1 MKLWSLGQIN
11 QQVNQTSLK
20 ALEEAYQGAHA
31 IKEIEDQHFGGGA
44 IMVQPS
50 MGKTVTDY
58 FRTQLDRQ
66 LLRVRS
72 NLLRFRITGFL
83 VNRQSLSQSATSVE
97 MAETGAG
104 TSQRRDPRFE
114 ALSSESVIL
123 EKLALIES
131 VINKYRGFNDL
142 FGEAIPDKD
151 AEAIQ
156 TVMPENLEP
165 ENPNGLGK
173 TSVSQEPGPPA
184 AALKQPAKT
193 VTVKVKPVDPKRI
206 ELTSLFGG
214 AARIRKEFSSKYEQ
228 EVVQELRIRR
238 VQNRMAIRWLA
249 LLLLFPIL
257 VQVLTKNLVF
267 DPLLGNY
274 FDHNPTKVELSTEI
288 ETEFLHEF
296 TEYREALEVKHLLA
310 KAIVEEEQRE
320 HKEYKNSPKEEQ
332 ALAAA
337 LFGELPPELLKDTL
351 SIQPGRFRSLL
362 ITSGW
367 TEVEEEL
374 QERALEEK
382 ALELWREARNK
393 QLDGIKNVLA
403 DGTALLAF
411 VGLVY
416 IGRQRLT
423 TIKNFS
429 NRAFLS
435 LNDPTKVFMFILLTD
450 MFVGFHSA
458 EGWEVILEGF
468 IHHFSLPE
476 SKVFING
483 FIATIPVVIDSC
495 IKFWIFSY
503 LTRYSPSTS
512 AIYERM
518 NT

>member
-1 MKLWSLGQIN
+1 MKFWSIRQIN

-20 ALEEAYQGAHA
+20 ALEEAYQGARA
-31 IKEIEDQHFGGGA
+31 IKEIEDQHFGGSA
-44 IMVQPS
+44 IMIQPS

-58 FRTQLDRQ
+58 FRNQLDRQ
-66 LLRVRS
+66 LLRIRS

-83 VNRQSLSQSATSVE
+83 VNRQVINQIATTIKT
-97 MAETGAG
+97 ETDLR
-104 TSQRRDPRFE
+104 SE
-114 ALSSESVIL
+114 ASSEADIL
-123 EKLALIES
+123 EKLAFIES
-131 VINKYRGFNDL
+131 VIGKYRALNDL
-142 FGEAIPDKD
+142 FGEAIPDRD
-151 AEAIQ
+151 VDTIQ
-156 TVMPENLEP
+156 TVTPEVLDP
-165 ENPNGLGK
+165 ENPNVPN
-173 TSVSQEPGPPA
+173 SVSQEPGLPA
-184 AALKQPAKT
+184 APLNQPVKT
-193 VTVKVKPVDPKRI
+193 VAAKVEPVDPKRI

-214 AARIRKEFSSKYEQ
+214 AGRIRKEFSSKYEQ
-228 EVVQELRIRR
+228 EVVKELRIRR
-238 VQNRMAIRWLA
+238 VQNRMATRWLA
-249 LLLLFPIL
+249 ILLLFPIL

-274 FDHNPTKVELSTEI
+274 FEHNPTKVELNAEI

-320 HKEYKNSPKEEQ
+320 HKGYKNSPKEEQ

-337 LFGELPPELLKDTL
+337 IFGELPQDLLKDTL
-351 SIQPGRFRSLL
+351 SVQPGKFRSLL

-382 ALELWREARNK
+382 ALELWREAGNK
-393 QLDGIKNVLA
+393 QLDGIKNLLA
-403 DGTALLAF
+403 DSAALLAF

-416 IGRQRLT
+416 VGRQRLT
-423 TIKNFS
+423 TVKNFS

-435 LNDPTKVFMFILLTD
+435 LNDPTKVFLFILLTD

-458 EGWEVILEGF
+458 EGWEVILEGI

-483 FIATIPVVIDSC
+483 FIATVPVIIDAC

>member
-1 MKLWSLGQIN
+1 MKFWSIRQIN

-20 ALEEAYQGAHA
+20 ALEEAYQGARA
-31 IKEIEDQHFGGGA
+31 IKEIEDQHFGGSA
-44 IMVQPS
+44 IMIQPS

-58 FRTQLDRQ
+58 FRTQLERQ
-66 LLRVRS
+66 LLRIRS
-72 NLLRFRITGFL
+72 SLLRFRITGAL
-83 VNRQSLSQSATSVE
+83 VNRQFLSQTTTSVE

-104 TSQRRDPRFE
+104 IFQGQDPRPE
-114 ALSSESVIL
+114 AVIL
-123 EKLALIES
+123 EKLAFIES
-131 VINKYRGFNDL
+131 VISKYRALNDL
-142 FGEAIPDKD
+142 FGEAIPDRD
-151 AEAIQ
+151 ADTIQ
-156 TVMPENLEP
+156 TVMPEVLEP
-165 ENPNGLGK
+165 ENPNILSK
-173 TSVSQEPGPPA
+173 PSVSQEPGSPTAPLNQPP
-184 AALKQPAKT
+184 KT
-193 VTVKVKPVDPKRI
+193 VAAKVKPVDPKRI

-228 EVVQELRIRR
+228 EVVKELRIRR
-238 VQNRMAIRWLA
+238 AQNRMAIRWLA

-274 FDHNPTKVELSTEI
+274 FAHNPTKVELNNEI
-288 ETEFLHEF
+288 QSEFLHEF

-320 HKEYKNSPKEEQ
+320 HKQYKNSPKEEQ

-337 LFGELPPELLKDTL
+337 IFGELPQDLLKDTL
-351 SIQPGRFRSLL
+351 SVQPGKFRSLL

-382 ALELWREARNK
+382 ALELWREAGNK

-403 DGTALLAF
+403 DSVALLAF

-416 IGRQRLT
+416 VGRQRLT
-423 TIKNFS
+423 TVKNFS

-435 LNDPTKVFMFILLTD
+435 LNDPTKVFLFILLTD

-458 EGWEVILEGF
+458 EGWEVILEGV

-476 SKVFING
+476 SKVFINS
-483 FIATIPVVIDSC
+483 FIATIPVIIDAC

>member
-1 MKLWSLGQIN
+1 MKFWSIGQIN

-20 ALEEAYQGAHA
+20 ALEEAYQGARA
-31 IKEIEDQHFGGGA
+31 IKEIEEQHFGGSA
-44 IMVQPS
+44 IMIQPS

-58 FRTQLDRQ
+58 FRIQLDRQ
-66 LLRVRS
+66 LLRIRS

-83 VNRQSLSQSATSVE
+83 VNRQFLNQTTTSVE
-97 MAETGAG
+97 LAEGVGST
-104 TSQRRDPRFE
+104 QRVPRAE
-114 ALSSESVIL
+114 AFSSEVVIL
-123 EKLALIES
+123 EKLAFIES
-131 VINKYRGFNDL
+131 VISKYRALNDL
-142 FGEAIPDKD
+142 FGEAIPDQD
-151 AEAIQ
+151 ADTMQTIVPEA
-156 TVMPENLEP
+156 LEP
-165 ENPNGLGK
+165 ENPNVPK
-173 TSVSQEPGPPA
+173 TSVTQEPGAPPA
-184 AALKQPAKT
+184 ALNQPAKT
-193 VTVKVKPVDPKRI
+193 VVVKVNPVDPKRI

-214 AARIRKEFSSKYEQ
+214 AARIRKEFSAKYEQ
-228 EVVQELRIRR
+228 EVVKELRVRR
-238 VQNRMAIRWLA
+238 AQNRMAIRWLA
-249 LLLLFPIL
+249 ILLLFPIL

-274 FDHNPTKVELSTEI
+274 FDHNPTKVELNAEI
-288 ETEFLHEF
+288 EAEFLHEF
-296 TEYREALEVKHLLA
+296 TDYREALEVKHLLA

-320 HKEYKNSPKEEQ
+320 HKKYKNSPKEEQ

-337 LFGELPPELLKDTL
+337 LFGELPQDLLKDTL
-351 SIQPGRFRSLL
+351 SVQPGKFRSLL

-382 ALELWREARNK
+382 ALELWREAGNK

-403 DGTALLAF
+403 DMTALLAF

-416 IGRQRLT
+416 VGRQRLT
-423 TIKNFS
+423 TVKNFS

-458 EGWEVILEGF
+458 EGWEVILEGV

-483 FIATIPVVIDSC
+483 FIATVPVIIDAC